1 MQNQIEN
8 LSNLGLDLDL
18 NKFYNITLTSYEI
31 QLLGHATGSLISDIN
46 KLGYELNYDK
56 DNNWLEYRA
65 DNLKITLTFKY

>member
-8 LSNLGLDLDL
+8 LSNLGLDL
-18 NKFYNITLTSYEI
+18 NKFYNVTLLSYEI
-31 QLLGHATGSLISDIN
+31 QLQGHATGSLIRDTH